1 MNYLTL
7 EYGLLVG
14 AVVAVYYLLPMHRR
28 WIALLAGSVCFYVLA
43 SPKSVPVMTW
53 MIVSSWLFSKK
64 LKGNRPLLFISIAVS
79 VFPFFAHL
87 ISQAASFSLPSFILP
102 LGLSYVSLQ
111 IIAYL
116 SDCMHGR
123 IEPEKNLLHYMLFV
137 SFFPQVV
144 QGPIPRYA
152 RLAPMLKEGHAFEE
166 ENFQRGFLKILLGLF
181 LKFMIADRAG
191 IAVNTYYAEAGV
203 YTGWAAW
210 LGTSMFLVQL
220 YADFLACVL
229 LSQGAAR
236 FFGIVLEDNFD
247 QPFTAQSNAEIWR
260 RWHIT
265 LGAWLRDYIFFPL
278 GGSRKGEVRRW
289 FNLCMVFVVSAL
301 WHGVSLTYLAWGLIN
316 VVYQF
321 IGAMTLK
328 ARDRFWEAIHGSP
341 LLKKRTRQV
350 ITVTMLILSSVLFR
364 SYGFRTVLRNLQSL
378 VQFHPLPEETGFLA
392 LSGIEWILLVLAF
405 AAFAILQH
413 FNQVMDPEAMVIR
426 WKWPVRFGFFL
437 LVILVIMVFG
447 TYGFGYDA
455 QAFIYGE
462 F

>member
-14 AVVAVYYLLPMHRR
+14 AAAALYYLLPMNRR
-28 WIALLAGSVCFYVLA
+28 WISLLAGSVCFYVLA
-43 SPKSVPVMTW
+43 SPRSVPVLSW
-53 MIVSSWLFSKK
+53 MILSSWLFSKK
-64 LKGNRPLLFISIAVS
+64 VKGSYPLLFGSIALS
-79 VFPFFAHL
+79 TFPFFAHL
-87 ISQAASFSLPSFILP
+87 LSQAMHFSLSSFILP
-102 LGLSYVSLQ
+102 LGLSYISLQ

-123 IEPEKNLLHYMLFV
+123 IEPEKNLLHYVLFV

-181 LKFMIADRAG
+181 LKFLIADRAG

-203 YTGWAAW
+203 YTGPAAW
-210 LGTSMFLVQL
+210 LGTSMYMVQL

-236 FFGIVLEDNFD
+236 FFGIVLDDNFD
-247 QPFTAQSNAEIWR
+247 HPFTSESNAEIWR

-265 LGAWLRDYIFFPL
+265 LGTWLRDYIFFPL
-278 GGSRKGEVRRW
+278 GGSRKGEMRRW
-289 FNLCMVFVVSAL
+289 FNLCMVFLFSAL
-301 WHGVSLTYLAWGLIN
+301 WHGVSITYVAWGMIN

-321 IGAMTLK
+321 VGAKTLK
-328 ARDRFWEAIHGSP
+328 ARDAFWERIHGSA
-341 LLKKRTRQV
+341 LLKKRTRQF
-350 ITVTMLILSSVLFR
+350 ITAFMLVLSSVLFR
-364 SYGFRTVLRNLQSL
+364 SYGFRTVLRNLQSF
-378 VQFHPLPEETGFLA
+378 VQFHPLPEEAGFLG
-392 LSGIEWILLVLAF
+392 LGTVEWILLVLAF
-405 AAFAILQH
+405 VSFVILQH
-413 FNQVMDPEAMVIR
+413 FNQEMDCEAMVIR
-426 WKWPVRFGFFL
+426 WKWPVRFGFYV
-437 LVILVIMVFG
+437 LVIAMIMIFG

-455 QAFIYGE
+455 RAFIYGE